1 MSVTVE
7 EKIHFLDNER
17 IIAEPN
23 ISCEKTQELQ
33 NGKIPV
39 KSEKKV
45 RKKNLLDL
53 SDFPETDDPE
63 ASVAILQQVEFY
75 FSDSNLPFDKF
86 LWNTSQ
92 KNDGWVSI
100 ELISK
105 FKRMRRFRPIEAI
118 VKALRTS
125 KNLLEISENGEYVR
139 RKIPLVKPG
148 ESEKNAY
155 IKRSV
160 YVKGFGEETKTSQI
174 DIENFFKKYGKINV
188 VRLRREDDGT
198 FKGSAFCEFAE
209 LEFKENFLK
218 IEPKP
223 QYNGKDLLI
232 MSKQEYIDMKSAN
245 SGNKSKKKKTK
256 FNAFKEMEFNSKL
269 CGNNNNKR
277 KRDDNHAKSRNK
289 KGNKHCKIDNQENLL
304 KENNKNIVLETQKI
318 DEL

>member
-1 MSVTVE
+1 MSIAVE
-7 EKIHFLDNER
+7 EKTHFLNNER
-17 IIAEPN
+17 IISESS
-23 ISCEKTQELQ
+23 ISCEKMQEKETQNE
-33 NGKIPV
+33 KIPA
-39 KSEKKV
+39 KNEEKV
-45 RKKNLLDL
+45 RKRNLLDL

-63 ASVAILQQVEFY
+63 AILQQVEFY

-125 KNLLEISENGEYVR
+125 KDLLEISEDGEYVR
-139 RKIPLVKPG
+139 RKTPLVKPG
-148 ESEKNAY
+148 ENEKTAY
-155 IKRSV
+155 IRRSV

-245 SGNKSKKKKTK
+245 SGDKSKKKKR
-256 FNAFKEMEFNSKL
+256 FNAFKEMEFNNRL
-269 CGNNNNKR
+269 CGNENNKR
-277 KRDDNHAKSRNK
+277 KRDNSHTKSRNK
-289 KGNKHCKIDNQENLL
+289 KENKHCKLDNQENSL
-304 KENNKNIVLETQKI
+304 KENNEENIVLETQKLV
-318 DEL
+318 ES